1 MRLWGSVAQATWTNF
16 FAETKSGPFNSTS
29 TFNELSRPEKPGF
42 FLGKKKPA
50 MEIAGMCLPL
60 KPQKERVI
68 PAQQSLRKFFLKH
81 QPGTG
86 VQWISRIQHLKK
98 MAVSVIYGKLN

>member
-1 MRLWGSVAQATWTNF
+1 
-16 FAETKSGPFNSTS
+16 
-29 TFNELSRPEKPGF
+29 LSRPEKPGF

-68 PAQQSLRKFFLKH
+68 PAQQSLRKFFFES
-81 QPGTG
+81 PTWYGC
-86 VQWISRIQHLKK
+86 
-98 MAVSVIYGKLN
+98 SVDQQDSAPQEDGCICDIR